1 MRSPIKAIM
10 PRNAVMRRATCAVR
24 ATTVPCCVESP
35 SMKAIV
41 IREHGGVERLEKK
54 EVPDP
59 VSRSGEAVVEVRA
72 VALNHLDLWVRR
84 GIPGVK
90 FPLPIIPGSE
100 VAGVIAEIAE
110 GHGWKRGDEVIV
122 APGYSC
128 GLCIACL
135 SGNDSLCAQSGI
147 FGETRDG
154 GCAEKIAVPI
164 RNLIRKPAKLSFA
177 EAAALPLDMVTA
189 WHMLIARAQ
198 LRPGETVL
206 VQAGG
211 SGVGSAGIQIA
222 KLWGATVY
230 TTVGSAEKA
239 RRAKELGADET
250 ILYRETDFV
259 AAVRALTGKRGVDI
273 VFEHVGGETFEGSLK
288 SLARGGRLVTCG
300 ATAGGE
306 VTINIRR
313 VFSKL
318 LSILG
323 STMGSLAELHEIMR
337 HVEAGRLRPVVDR
350 ILPLDQI
357 AEGHRILENREA
369 FGKIVLTT

>member
-1 MRSPIKAIM
+1 
-10 PRNAVMRRATCAVR
+10 
-24 ATTVPCCVESP
+24 
-35 SMKAIV
+35 MKAIV
-41 IREHGGVERLEKK
+41 IREHGGVERLEKT

-59 VSRSGEAVVEVRA
+59 VPRNDEALVEVRA
-72 VALNHLDLWVRR
+72 VALNHLDIWVRA
-84 GIPGVK
+84 GVPGHK
-90 FPLPIIPGSE
+90 FPLPIIPGAE
-100 VAGVIAEIAE
+100 VAGVVAEVPQ
-110 GHGWKRGDEVIV
+110 GFGWKRGDEVLV

-128 GLCIACL
+128 GMCIACL
-135 SGNDSLCAQSGI
+135 SGNDPLCVNDHGI
-147 FGETRDG
+147 FGENRNG

-164 RNLIRKPAKLSFA
+164 RNLIRKPSSLSFA

-189 WHMLIARAQ
+189 WHMLVARAQ
-198 LRPGETVL
+198 IRPGEKVL

-222 KLWGATVY
+222 KLWEATVY

-259 AAVRALTGKRGVDI
+259 AAVRTLTAKQGVDI
-273 VFEHVGGETFEGSLK
+273 VFEHVGAETFERSLK

-306 VTINIRR
+306 ATVNIRLI
-313 VFSKL
+313 FFKL

-323 STMGSLAELHEIMR
+323 STMGSLAELHQIMR
-337 HVEAGRLRPVVDR
+337 YVETGRLRPVIDR
-350 ILPLDQI
+350 VLPMDQI
-357 AEGHRILENREA
+357 AEAHRVLEAREA